1 MEKVIA
7 VLMRPEPDDD
17 WCARQ
22 RAQVADA
29 LLGLGVAGLSI
40 NVRDST
46 VRDSLMTLTT
56 LYPPV
61 AAVVSLWTQQC
72 YGEQVAAALRLLAQ
86 ECDELGAYLVTESVP
101 LTFPSLVKS
110 GSRTPGLANIAL
122 LRRPDGLDQATW
134 LTRWQRDHTQVA
146 IEAQATFGYTQNWV
160 VRALTP
166 EAPGIAGIVEELFP
180 VAATTDLK
188 AFFGAADDNDLRNRI
203 SRMVAS
209 TSAFGANQNIDTVP
223 TSRYVFR
230 TPRIEE
236 REMTTLNEAAA
247 LAAAERGLAVV
258 STVRADGTVQAS
270 LVNVGL
276 LPHPVSGEPSLGF
289 TTYGKVKLGNLRAR
303 PQLAVTFRNGWQ
315 WATVEGR
322 AQLVGPDDPRPWLVD
337 GERLRLLLRE
347 VFTAAGGTHDDW
359 DEYDRVMA
367 QEQRAVVLITP
378 TRIYS
383 NG

>member
-101 LTFPSLVKS
+101 LTFPSLVES

-146 IEAQATFGYTQNWV
+146 IEAQATFGYHPELGGTSPHPRGTGNRGHCRRVVSRGGDNRSESLLRSRRRQRSAESDKPDGREHICIRCQPEHRHRANQPLRVQNTV
-160 VRALTP
+160 Q
-166 EAPGIAGIVEELFP
+166 G
-180 VAATTDLK
+180 
-188 AFFGAADDNDLRNRI
+188 LRN
-203 SRMVAS
+203 
-209 TSAFGANQNIDTVP
+209 
-223 TSRYVFR
+223 
-230 TPRIEE
+230 
-236 REMTTLNEAAA
+236 
-247 LAAAERGLAVV
+247 
-258 STVRADGTVQAS
+258 VR
-270 LVNVGL
+270 
-276 LPHPVSGEPSLGF
+276 
-289 TTYGKVKLGNLRAR
+289 
-303 PQLAVTFRNGWQ
+303 
-315 WATVEGR
+315 
-322 AQLVGPDDPRPWLVD
+322 
-337 GERLRLLLRE
+337 
-347 VFTAAGGTHDDW
+347 
-359 DEYDRVMA
+359 
-367 QEQRAVVLITP
+367 
-378 TRIYS
+378 
-383 NG
+383 